1 MRKIMPL
8 CLLIVLSLMP
18 AKSIAGVDFVLN
30 VTPGFFLFST
40 SADGTRVYDSLRT
53 DEVSGFIS
61 NIATLTGG
69 VGFDTRALFI
79 DIVGGAGYLYN
90 ASFSGPVYLMD
101 VAFRFKMPSE
111 VLTLGPHFSYMVYNL
126 DWDGNVNVSLAENAG
141 VVAGLGLTVGT
152 KPFSFVASIDYV
164 NATFG
169 VDSSESWVHN
179 DDLDLSGLALQIGV
193 IFRF

>member
-1 MRKIMPL
+1 MRKMAPT
-8 CLLIVLSLMP
+8 CLLLLLILTPTRSSASMDVVL
-18 AKSIAGVDFVLN
+18 G
-30 VTPGFFLFST
+30 VTPGFFLFS
-40 SADGTRVYDSLRT
+40 SSVDGARVSDGFRT

-61 NIATLTGG
+61 NMATLTGG

-79 DIVGGAGYLYN
+79 DMVGGVGYLYN
-90 ASFSGPVYLMD
+90 ASFTGPVYLMD

-126 DWDGNVNVSLAENAG
+126 DWDGQANASLASNSG
-141 VVAGLGLTVGT
+141 FVGGLGLTVGT

-164 NATFG
+164 NASFG
-169 VDSSESWVHN
+169 VDASSSSIQN
-179 DDLDLSGLALQIGV
+179 DDLDLSGLGLQIGV

>member
-1 MRKIMPL
+1 MPV
-8 CLLIVLSLMP
+8 CVLIVLSCLP
-18 AKSIAGVDFVLN
+18 VKSFAGADFVLN
-30 VTPGFFLFST
+30 VTPGFFLFSS
-40 SADGTRVYDSLRT
+40 SADGARVSDGLRT

-61 NIATLTGG
+61 NIATITGG

-126 DWDGNVNVSLAENAG
+126 DWDGNVNVSLAG
-141 VVAGLGLTVGT
+141 DSGFIGGLGLTVGT
-152 KPFSFVASIDYV
+152 KPFSFMASIDYV
-164 NATFG
+164 NAAFG
-169 VDSSESWVHN
+169 VDASGGNIPN
-179 DDLDLSGLALQIGV
+179 DDLDLSGLALQLGV

>member
-1 MRKIMPL
+1 MRKVIPL
-8 CLLIVLSLMP
+8 CLFIVLSFMP
-18 AKSIAGVDFVLN
+18 VKSMAGVDFVLN
-30 VTPGFFLFST
+30 VTPGFFLFSS
-40 SADGTRVYDSLRT
+40 SADGTRVSDGVRT

-61 NIATLTGG
+61 NIGTLSGG

-79 DIVGGAGYLYN
+79 DITGGVGYLYN

-126 DWDGNVNVSLAENAG
+126 DWDGNVNVSLAG
-141 VVAGLGLTVGT
+141 DSGFIGGLGLTVGT
-152 KPFSFVASIDYV
+152 KPFSFIASIDYV
-164 NATFG
+164 SATLG
-169 VDSSESWVHN
+169 VESGSYSN
-179 DDLDLSGLALQIGV
+179 NPDLDLSGLALQLGV